1 MFSENL
7 RTVRMAKGFSQQEL
21 AGRLHVVR
29 QTISKWE
36 KGISVPDADM
46 LIRIS
51 EILELSVSELLG
63 AKITEEMN
71 QSEVAE
77 QLARINEQ
85 LAAKNRRTR
94 RILRIA
100 MGFLIGI
107 VVFYIILLILSMASF
122 NSFKNGKKVEV
133 TAQTET
139 AIPEE

>member
-7 RTVRMAKGFSQQEL
+7 RTVRTAKGFSQQEL

-94 RILRIA
+94 RILRIV

-139 AIPEE
+139 VIPEE

>member
-1 MFSENL
+1 
-7 RTVRMAKGFSQQEL
+7 MAKGFSQQEL

-139 AIPEE
+139 VIPEE

>member
-139 AIPEE
+139 VIPEE

>member
-94 RILRIA
+94 RILRIV

>member
-7 RTVRMAKGFSQQEL
+7 RTVRTAKGFSQQEL

-77 QLARINEQ
+77 QLARINDQ

-122 NSFKNGKKVEV
+122 NSFQNGKKVEV

-139 AIPEE
+139 VIPEE

>member
-63 AKITEEMN
+63 AKIAEEMK

-77 QLARINEQ
+77 QLVRINEQ
-85 LAAKNRRTR
+85 LAVKNRRTR

-139 AIPEE
+139 VIPEE